1 MVGNGIRSRR
11 QKLVE
16 GMERSLSDLLHER
29 MDRSFRADHGSRRP
43 PDNTSA
49 LYIWAA
55 GQAPA
60 MLDQLYHIHLEGL
73 QERGEIPRKEY
84 QVPSS
89 EADRKRMLSAVRACV
104 SRTRR

>member
-1 MVGNGIRSRR
+1 M
-11 QKLVE
+11 VE

-29 MDRSFRADHGSRRP
+29 MAQSFRASHGNRRP
-43 PDNTSA
+43 PESTSA

-60 MLDQLYHIHLEGL
+60 MLDQLYHVHLEGL
-73 QERGEIPRKEY
+73 KERGEIPHQEHRI
-84 QVPSS
+84 PST
-89 EADRKRMLSAVRACV
+89 EAERKRMLSAVRACV